1 MKVVV
6 LGGYGVFGSRL
17 AELLLRDGHTVWL
30 AGRDLEKARKLTTV
44 IGGHPMSVDVR
55 ARPEII
61 FGPEPD
67 IIIDATG
74 PFQANDKYS
83 YRIPRLCLDSGVD
96 YLDLSDDA
104 RFTTGISILDDEAR
118 KRGCRLLSGA
128 SSVPGLSSVV
138 AAELCRDFDEVLLI
152 DTAILPGNRAP
163 RGASVIASL
172 VGQLGKSSPVWRGG
186 VWRDQRCWSER
197 QRVSLAP
204 DLVRTGYFIEV
215 PDISLFPGFFGAR
228 SVIFRAGMELDLLN
242 MSLRGLGALRRIWP
256 FELNPGR
263 VRFMQWCANLLL
275 PFGTDRGGMCVTV
288 VGRKGTGFRQ
298 REWRMIAAAGDGP
311 YIPGIVARTL
321 LRCLERVPPGAR
333 PCLAELTLAEI
344 EEAMSDLCVTT
355 GVDESA
361 RAILFHGSL
370 GDRWSKLPP
379 EVQDLHSVQDIESF
393 SGAAQVLR
401 GNSLHAR
408 FLAWIFRFPAAG
420 DDVPVTVTKTRT
432 DDGEIWQRNFDGRIL
447 RSYCTPAKEPY
458 CYRERFWLFNFELD
472 LRVEEGCMR
481 VPVRCEPLAVP
492 TS

>member
-1 MKVVV
+1 
-6 LGGYGVFGSRL
+6 
-17 AELLLRDGHTVWL
+17 
-30 AGRDLEKARKLTTV
+30 
-44 IGGHPMSVDVR
+44 MSVDVR
-55 ARPEII
+55 ARPEKI
-61 FGPEPD
+61 FEPEPD

-104 RFTTGISILDDEAR
+104 RFTTGISILDGEAR

-163 RGASVIASL
+163 RGASVIASI

-228 SVIFRAGMELDLLN
+228 SVMFRAGMELDLLN

-275 PFGTDRGGMCVTV
+275 PFGTDR
-288 VGRKGTGFRQ
+288 
-298 REWRMIAAAGDGP
+298 
-311 YIPGIVARTL
+311 
-321 LRCLERVPPGAR
+321 
-333 PCLAELTLAEI
+333 
-344 EEAMSDLCVTT
+344 
-355 GVDESA
+355 
-361 RAILFHGSL
+361 GSL

-432 DDGEIWQRNFDGRIL
+432 DYGEIWERNFDGRIL

-472 LRVEEGCMR
+472 LRVEDECMR
-481 VPVRCEPLAVP
+481 VPVRRGWFACLPLPRFLLPRSDSREYSQNGSFRFDVALNAPFSGGLLVRYRGYLKPDRCEPLAVP
-492 TS
+492 TT